1 MTTLD
6 VPGFLHGSAK
16 MDKLIINGPAKLSGE
31 IHISRAKNAYLPILA
46 GCLLSKERIRLKNI
60 PELRDIK
67 TMLSLLEKLGTQI
80 TQEGEWTELYTPTLA
95 SFSATYDLVKTM
107 RASIFVL
114 GPLLAREGKAEVSLP
129 GGCAIGTR
137 PIDLHLDNLKKM
149 GAKIDLKGGY
159 VRAEAS
165 SLKACTL
172 PLAFP
177 SVGATENLMMAS
189 VFTSGTTIIENAAM
203 EPEIEDLGNF
213 LNSMGAKVKGHGSSR
228 IEIEGVEHLSATEY
242 EAIGDRIEAGTYLMA
257 ALATGSEI
265 TLTGI
270 NFKYIDFV
278 IEKLREMGANI
289 ETSDNSITVKQSTL
303 SGTKVETAPYPGFPT
318 DLQAQMMALMTTAK
332 DSSIIVENIF
342 ENRFMHVPELIRMN
356 ALIDLEGRSAFIKP
370 SPGLSAAPVMC
381 TDLRASAAL
390 IIAALAAEGETEI
403 QRVYHLDR
411 GYEKL
416 DQKFLKLGASIKR
429 VNSN

>member
-1 MTTLD
+1 
-6 VPGFLHGSAK
+6 
-16 MDKLIINGPAKLSGE
+16 MDKLIIKGPAKLSGSV
-31 IHISRAKNAYLPILA
+31 HISRAKNAYLPILA
-46 GCLLSKERIRLKNI
+46 GCLLSKEKIRLKNI

-67 TMLSLLEKLGTQI
+67 TMLSLLEKLGTKI
-80 TQEGEWTELYTPTLA
+80 TREGEWTELHTPELA
-95 SFSATYDLVKTM
+95 SYSATYDLVKTM

-159 VRAEAS
+159 VRAEAAL
-165 SLKACTL
+165 LKPCVL

-189 VFTSGTTIIENAAM
+189 VFSKGTTIIENAAM
-203 EPEIEDLGNF
+203 EPEIDDLGNF
-213 LNSMGAKVKGHGSSR
+213 LNSMGAKVSGHGTSR
-228 IEIEGVEHLSATEY
+228 IEIEGVEQLRGTEY

-265 TLTGI
+265 TLKGI
-270 NFKYIDFV
+270 NDKYIDFV
-278 IEKLREMGANI
+278 IEKLREMGAEI
-289 ETSDNSITVKQSTL
+289 ITEDNSIVVKASVLT
-303 SGTKVETAPYPGFPT
+303 GAKVETAPYPGFPT

-332 DSSIIVENIF
+332 NSSIIVENIF

-356 ALIDLEGRSAFIKP
+356 ALIDLEGKSAFIKP
-370 SPGLSAAPVMC
+370 SPGLCAAPVMC

-390 IIAALAAEGETEI
+390 IIAALAADGETEI

-416 DQKFLKLGASIKR
+416 DEKLSALGASVTR
-429 VNSN
+429 VNS